1 MTESLSISWIV
12 LGDSK
17 FCEGNLVA
25 LDEPSPDFEFDGYD
39 YESDSD
45 LGYFSEDELPL
56 EDVSRTPDPGYDEMK
71 KDRPRRNSN
80 DTADYKL
87 CSYNHGRAG
96 NVVVIKDSAYVTRV
110 PLSSLC
116 LMFF

>member
-1 MTESLSISWIV
+1 V
-12 LGDSK
+12 FGDSK

-25 LDEPSPDFEFDGYD
+25 LDEPSPDLEIDGYD

-56 EDVSRTPDPGYDEMK
+56 EDVSRTPDPGHDRMRKDKPK
-71 KDRPRRNSN
+71 KDSN
-80 DTADYKL
+80 NTADSKL
-87 CSYNHGRAG
+87 CSGRTG
-96 NVVVIKDSAYVTRV
+96 KVVVIQDSAYVTRV
-110 PLSSLC
+110 PVSCLC